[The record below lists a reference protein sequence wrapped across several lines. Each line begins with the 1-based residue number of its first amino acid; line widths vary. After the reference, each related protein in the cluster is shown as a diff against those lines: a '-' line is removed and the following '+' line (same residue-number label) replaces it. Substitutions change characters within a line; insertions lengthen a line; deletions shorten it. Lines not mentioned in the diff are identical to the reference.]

1 MSLTNKIKSGGFW
14 NLLETIGMV
23 LCQFGYISIM
33 ARLLTKA
40 DFGLMALATAIIGL
54 GTIITEGGMG
64 AALIHRQNI
73 TNRHK
78 NAALL
83 GNFLTGI
90 VFFILAFFLSNTIAH
105 FFAQPELEN
114 IIKVIALNFIL
125 LSISSVS
132 LNLLYKSLNFKYS
145 SILTLIATVLGYT
158 FGVVLAYN
166 GYGVWSLVFATLLM
180 SAIKAIIFFYFA
192 PIKLRPGWYI
202 KEWKELF
209 AFGSGMILL
218 KFSNYLGN
226 GGINLA
232 LGKIFAPSL
241 LGVFERSFQIK
252 TLPSK
257 YLGGILD
264 KVMFPVMSQ
273 IQDEEERIFKVYHFG
288 LGFSNSI
295 LMPFSVYLIYFSK
308 AIVLILLG
316 KEWMDA
322 VVPLQIMFTILPFSI
337 SSRMADSVIRAKGY
351 IYKNVIRKYIYVV
364 VLLTSTIILGY
375 YFGIVGAAIGVTG
388 SYLFNYLLMIF
399 LVKNIFKK
407 NIKEIFYNPLK
418 EAFLLSLYLIVLL
431 IFNYFIVK
439 LFDESILMNFV
450 ISSMTLIGLIA
461 FTLFKRPTL
470 YGDFICNVLKAYQKK
485 N

>member
-1 MSLTNKIKSGGFW
+1 MSLTSKIKNGGFW
-14 NLLETIGMV
+14 NLLETIGMI

-40 DFGLMALATAIIGL
+40 DFGLMALATAIISL

-64 AALIHRQNI
+64 AALIQRQNI

-83 GNFLTGI
+83 GSFLTGLL
-90 VFFILAFFLSNTIAH
+90 FFILTFFLSHTIAH
-105 FFAQPELEN
+105 FFDQPELER
-114 IIKVIALNFIL
+114 IIKIIALNFIL
-125 LSISSVS
+125 LAISSVS

-145 SILTLIATVLGYT
+145 SVLTLIATIIGYT
-158 FGVVLAYN
+158 FGVIFALY
-166 GYGVWSLVFATLLM
+166 GFGVWSLVFATLLM
-180 SAIKAIIFFYFA
+180 SAIKAMIFFYFA
-192 PIKLRPGWYI
+192 PIKFRPGWYI

-209 AFGSGMILL
+209 SFGSGMILL
-218 KFSNYLGN
+218 QFGNYLGN

-241 LGVFERSFQIK
+241 LGLFERSFQIK
-252 TLPSK
+252 TLPSN

-273 IQDEEERIFKVYHFG
+273 IQDEEERLFKVYHFG

-295 LMPFSVYLIYFSK
+295 LMPVAIYLMYFSE

-322 VVPLQIMFTILPFSI
+322 VVPLQIMFAILPFSI

-375 YFGIVGAAIGVTG
+375 YYGIVGAAIGVTG
-388 SYLFNYLLMIF
+388 SHLFNYLLMIF
-399 LVKNIFKK
+399 LVKSIFKK
-407 NIKEIFYNPLK
+407 KIKEIFYNPLK
-418 EAFLLSLYLIVLL
+418 EAFLLSLYLIFLL

-439 LFDESILMNFV
+439 LFNESIFMNFA
-450 ISSMTLIGLIA
+450 ISSMTLIGLLA
-461 FTLFKRPTL
+461 LTLFNRPTL
-470 YGDFICNVLKAYQKK
+470 FGEFIYNALKAYQKK
-485 N
+485 I

>member
-64 AALIHRQNI
+64 AALIQRQNI

-83 GNFLTGI
+83 GNFLTGVI
-90 VFFILAFFLSNTIAH
+90 FFILAFFLSNTIAH
-105 FFAQPELEN
+105 FFDQPELEN

-125 LSISSVS
+125 LAISSVS

-180 SAIKAIIFFYFA
+180 SAIKAMIFFYFA
-192 PIKLRPGWYI
+192 PIKLQPGWYV

-232 LGKIFAPSL
+232 LGKVFAPSL

-273 IQDEEERIFKVYHFG
+273 IQHEEERLFKVYHFG
-288 LGFSNSI
+288 LGLSNSI
-295 LMPFSVYLIYFSK
+295 LMPVALYLMYFSE

-322 VVPLQIMFTILPFSI
+322 VVPLQIMFAVLPFSI

-351 IYKNVIRKYIYVV
+351 IYKNVIRKYMYVV

-375 YFGIVGAAIGVTG
+375 YYGIMGAAIGVTG
-388 SYLFNYLLMIF
+388 SYLFNYLLMIM

-407 NIKEIFYNPLK
+407 PIKKIFYNPLK
-418 EAFLLSLYLIVLL
+418 EAFLLSLYLICFL

-439 LFDESILMNFV
+439 FIGISALVNFV
-450 ISSMTLIGLIA
+450 VSSCVLAVFILLIYMKKPVLLGE
-461 FTLFKRPTL
+461 
-470 YGDFICNVLKAYQKK
+470 FIGNVLKAYQKK
-485 N
+485 T

>member
-1 MSLTNKIKSGGFW
+1 MSLTKKIKSGGFW

-40 DFGLMALATAIIGL
+40 DFGLMALATAIISL

-64 AALIHRQNI
+64 AALIQRQNI

-90 VFFILAFFLSNTIAH
+90 AFFLLAFFLSNTIAH
-105 FFAQPELEN
+105 FFNQPELEK

-145 SILTLIATVLGYT
+145 SVVTLIATLIGYT
-158 FGVVLAYN
+158 FGVVLAFK

-180 SAIKAIIFFYFA
+180 SAIKAMLFFYFA
-192 PIKLRPGWYI
+192 PIKFQPGWYV

-209 AFGSGMILL
+209 TFGSGMILL

-232 LGKIFAPSL
+232 LGKVFAPSL

-257 YLGGILD
+257 YVGGILD

-273 IQDEEERIFKVYHFG
+273 IQDKEERLFKVYHFG

-295 LMPFSVYLIYFSK
+295 LMPFAIYLMYFSE

-322 VVPLQIMFTILPFSI
+322 IVPLQIMFAILPFSI

-351 IYKNVIRKYIYVV
+351 IYKNVIRKYIYIV
-364 VLLTSTIILGY
+364 VLLTSTIVLGY
-375 YFGIVGAAIGVTG
+375 YYGTTGAAIGVTG
-388 SYLFNYLLMIF
+388 SYLFNYVLMIF

-407 NIKEIFYNPLK
+407 PIKEIFHTPLN
-418 EAFLLSLYLIVLL
+418 EAFLLTLYVI
-431 IFNYFIVK
+431 IFLTLNYF
-439 LFDESILMNFV
+439 SIKFIGVSTLINFV
-450 ISSMTLIGLIA
+450 ITSCILGFFLLLIYIKKPI
-461 FTLFKRPTL
+461 LFGK
-470 YGDFICNVLKAYQKK
+470 FIGNALKGYNKG
-485 N
+485 